1 MTIAGQVIPFP
12 AAADQRPVPDSI
24 AFLARHGIN
33 LHVLREA
40 VAIAERCGVEPD
52 EVLIRTGLVDEELV
66 YRALADE
73 VGLPFLST
81 WAAHPMARFPEG
93 ALSGVVPLVA
103 EEGGPKVAYAPQAA
117 AFGDVVARKGRLAPG
132 LAIVTPSALRD
143 ELMRARAHVIAGLAA
158 DGLARVRPEHSAR
171 AGVTFGQ
178 AVILVAAAL
187 ALCAGFLISP
197 GSTWLWTSLL
207 LGIVF
212 LGVTT
217 IRLAALGEW
226 IAPHPPR
233 LPRSDDRD
241 LPVYT
246 VLVPLFREARV
257 LPQLIGALR
266 RLDYPRALLDIK
278 LVVEQ
283 DDSETREALAATEL
297 PAWIEVIVAPPGQP
311 RTKPR
316 ALNVALPLAR
326 GEFVTVYDAED
337 VPDPGQL
344 RLAVETFARSPADV
358 ACLQA
363 RLVID
368 NTHDTILTRLF
379 TLEYAA
385 LFDVANPAL
394 ARFDLPLPLG
404 GTSNHVRRSVL
415 QGLGGWDA
423 WNVTEDADLGLRLAI
438 AGHRIADLPSA
449 TLEEAP
455 QRLGAW
461 MRQRRRWMKGF
472 LQVSITHSRHPVT
485 TYRRLGAPRFFAAA
499 ALSFGTVGSALGYPV
514 FLCVAG
520 YDVLGGG
527 FWSATSPVE
536 ICRTSVGTTLFVTGL
551 LAMVLP
557 PLEALR
563 RRRWWRLMPY
573 AALMPL
579 YYFLVSW
586 AAWRG
591 LVDLVLDPHR
601 WHKTEHGLAR
611 TSRSG
616 LLLEPSTTAGAD
628 PAQPA
633 RAAARG

>member
-1 MTIAGQVIPFP
+1 VTIAGQVIPFP

-33 LHVLREA
+33 SHLLREA
-40 VAIAERCGVEPD
+40 AAVAERCGVEPD

-73 VGLPFLST
+73 VGLPFLSR

-93 ALSGVVPLVA
+93 ALSGVVPLAA
-103 EEGGPKVAYAPQAA
+103 EEGSRKVAYAPQAA
-117 AFGDVVARKGRLAPG
+117 AFRDVVARKGRLAPG

-143 ELMRARAHVIAGLAA
+143 ELMRARAHVIADLAA
-158 DGLARVRPEHSAR
+158 DGLARMRPEHCAR
-171 AGVTFGQ
+171 AGLTFRQ
-178 AVILVAAAL
+178 ALILVVAAL
-187 ALCAGFLISP
+187 ALCTGFLIAP
-197 GSTWLWTSLL
+197 GSTWLWTTLL
-207 LGIVF
+207 LGIAF
-212 LGVTT
+212 FAVTT
-217 IRLAALGEW
+217 IRLATLGEW

-233 LPRSDDRD
+233 LPRSEDRD

-257 LPQLIGALR
+257 LPQLIAALR

-278 LVVEQ
+278 LVVEE
-283 DDSETREALAATEL
+283 DDSETREALAAMDV

-316 ALNVALPLAR
+316 ALNVALALAR

-368 NTHDTILTRLF
+368 NTQDTILTRLF

-415 QGLGGWDA
+415 QGLEGWM
-423 WNVTEDADLGLRLAI
+423 LG
-438 AGHRIADLPSA
+438 
-449 TLEEAP
+449 
-455 QRLGAW
+455 
-461 MRQRRRWMKGF
+461 
-472 LQVSITHSRHPVT
+472 
-485 TYRRLGAPRFFAAA
+485 
-499 ALSFGTVGSALGYPV
+499 
-514 FLCVAG
+514 
-520 YDVLGGG
+520 
-527 FWSATSPVE
+527 TSPKTP
-536 ICRTSVGTTLFVTGL
+536 IWGFGSQLPVTGL
-551 LAMVLP
+551 RICHRRHW
-557 PLEALR
+557 R
-563 RRRWWRLMPY
+563 RRR
-573 AALMPL
+573 
-579 YYFLVSW
+579 
-586 AAWRG
+586 
-591 LVDLVLDPHR
+591 
-601 WHKTEHGLAR
+601 
-611 TSRSG
+611 SG
-616 LLLEPSTTAGAD
+616 SVPGCGSAGA
-628 PAQPA
+628 
-633 RAAARG
+633 G